1 MENIA
6 RKILLVDDD
15 LSIRESLSAL
25 LENDG
30 YRVCTAVD
38 GAQAMRALRRGPRPD
53 AIVLDLMMPVLGG
66 REFLEEKERQPRLRD
81 LPVVVLTAYLEE
93 APMRAHVA
101 AFLKKPFDVPRLLE
115 VVEDVL
121 G

>member
-1 MENIA
+1 MSAPAFTSLKMAI
-6 RKILLVDDD
+6 RRMTPLLF
-15 LSIRESLSAL
+15 
-25 LENDG
+25 
-30 YRVCTAVD
+30 
-38 GAQAMRALRRGPRPD
+38 PPPP
-53 AIVLDLMMPVLGG
+53 LDEAPMGTWVGTNPETWL
-66 REFLEEKERQPRLRD
+66 PRLNAC
-81 LPVVVLTAYLEE
+81 LLTAYLEE